1 MIRFKCLKPLC
12 FDDLVSLW
20 SSLDWLLPYPQ
31 GQGGRSVDIFLGQK
45 ESAKIDLSIFTM
57 GVATYNAEDIPFLD
71 WMIPEGPD
79 SIIYEIYFK
88 T

>member
-1 MIRFKCLKPLC
+1 M
-12 FDDLVSLW
+12 
-20 SSLDWLLPYPQ
+20 
-31 GQGGRSVDIFLGQK
+31 DIFLGQK